1 MRQPLPELAVFTL
14 GGTIASVPEDNG
26 RRAKPTLTAD
36 DLVSAVPQLREV
48 AQLRPRSFRQYP
60 SGDLDIA
67 DIVALS
73 HEIINLEDS
82 GISGV
87 VVTQGTDTLEETA
100 FLLDLLTGFTVPVVV
115 TGAMRNA
122 GLPGA
127 DGPANLLA
135 ATHVAASQQATGLGA
150 LVVFNDEI
158 HAARFVRKTHTSS
171 PATFRSPNTGPLG
184 WVTEGRVRIPVVPR
198 QPQNRIAIPHDTTIP
213 EVALLRLS
221 LGSETSLLE
230 HVADAGYAG
239 LVVEA
244 YGGGH
249 ASRRVLDTL
258 ERLAQRMPVV
268 FTSRAGA
275 GELYTATYG
284 FPGSEQDLLARHLIS
299 GQALDG
305 LKARLLLTALLAS
318 GTDHKAIEEAFIH
331 SIT

>member
-135 ATHVAASQQATGLGA
+135 ATHVAASQ
-150 LVVFNDEI
+150 
-158 HAARFVRKTHTSS
+158 
-171 PATFRSPNTGPLG
+171 
-184 WVTEGRVRIPVVPR
+184 
-198 QPQNRIAIPHDTTIP
+198 
-213 EVALLRLS
+213 
-221 LGSETSLLE
+221 
-230 HVADAGYAG
+230 
-239 LVVEA
+239 
-244 YGGGH
+244 
-249 ASRRVLDTL
+249 
-258 ERLAQRMPVV
+258 
-268 FTSRAGA
+268 
-275 GELYTATYG
+275 
-284 FPGSEQDLLARHLIS
+284 
-299 GQALDG
+299 
-305 LKARLLLTALLAS
+305 
-318 GTDHKAIEEAFIH
+318 
-331 SIT
+331 